1 MVQFFYV
8 TQAAYNSAL
17 TNNKIIDDH
26 LYFIHDTKCL
36 YKGKV
41 LIASSGEAD
50 ADLIALENAIL
61 QSNKAITANA
71 SSIESTNKLITA
83 HIAVTDEMQK
93 EIDALTSKI
102 GPIETNLNNKADKT
116 ELSVF
121 AKTEDV
127 YSKSYIDGQLNSK
140 ANKTALNDYYTKTET
155 DEEINVEINRVLG
168 DYYKK
173 SETFSKT
180 EINNKLNEKVNT
192 STVEGISSKVNT
204 LIGSDSGKSVR
215 SIANDEL
222 AKQLIAS
229 DAQEAL
235 DTLEEIARW
244 IQDHPNDAADM
255 NQAIEALEAVIPPSS
270 LPTGNS
276 NIYDY
281 IQKQVNALNN
291 SINGVDSKVSANTTA
306 IGKKVDTTTFNALK
320 QLVEANEDS
329 IKANA
334 DTLSNKADRTE
345 LESINNSI
353 TSLSNENSAQNDKIT
368 AVITEVYGTKATTGK
383 SRLDKIE
390 DGTTTVKK
398 AESAGSATS
407 ATTAGSATKATQDAS
422 GNVITSTYE
431 TKTDA
436 ASKLANAQTYAEE
449 QAAAV
454 QANVDALKYAGSS
467 SVGGPATS
475 AIKADSADTLNTDA
489 GSVTNPVYFANGI
502 PVKTTYTLG
511 KSVPSNAVFTDT
523 HHQAFLHAGSN
534 TSTSNAATTN
544 GNTYINI
551 IENDARRSGVKI
563 TGSGATSVKSDAN
576 GVITISSTDT
586 NTTYD
591 AANGSSLGLV
601 KTGGDAE
608 ITSGEITIVSGAN
621 HEHQMSQI
629 EGLDNEFS
637 EVDGKIPTQ
646 ASVNGKVVSVKNSTG
661 VELFNFTTQDT
672 NTDTKVKQTVTTS
685 NKKYPLLL
693 APTDQTT
700 TTTTTSYFDSGV
712 TLNPSTNTIE
722 ANISGNAATATVAD
736 SATKDGS
743 GNVIASTYE
752 TQTHASSTYETKS
765 NASSTYETK
774 SDATTAKNRITS
786 LEGTVASHT
795 TTLSNY
801 GTSISNNTTN
811 IGKKANQTDMTK
823 VINEIYGV
831 KNGTIPPSGDS
842 RITDLEE
849 LVGDKKVATQIA
861 DEIAKIVANAPE
873 NFDTLKEIADW
884 ITNDTIGATEMST
897 KISTL
902 INEVYGVSNGVVPS
916 GNSRIDTINSTIN
929 GHTSSI
935 NTLNENKA
943 TKTIVSNII
952 RELYGKKADNTDYSH
967 DEYPTGASRLSSIDD
982 TIESMNKTIEGHT
995 QSISDINESLKS
1007 KASQTA
1013 LDGQKERIDS
1023 LYTEVLGSVD
1033 GSFADSRLDKVIKK
1047 ADDNA
1052 GEIETNADNINK
1064 NTLAIS
1070 GHDTRIGTLETN
1082 LGTAQGNITDILGW
1096 LEWKTSM

>member
-41 LIASSGEAD
+41 LIASSGEANE
-50 ADLIALENAIL
+50 DLIALENAIL

-270 LPTGNS
+270 LPTGSS

-306 IGKKVDTTTFNALK
+306 IGKKVDTKTFNALK

-368 AVITEVYGTKATTGK
+368 AVITEVYGTNATTGK

-390 DGTTTVKK
+390 DGAITVKK

-454 QANVDALKYAGSS
+454 QANVNALKYAGSS

-475 AIKADSADTLNTDA
+475 AIKADSADTLNADA

-523 HHQAFLHAGSN
+523 HHQAFLRAGSN
-534 TSTSNAATTN
+534 TSTSNATTTN

-586 NTTYD
+586 NTTYE
-591 AANGSSLGLV
+591 AAGSALGLV
-601 KTGGDAE
+601 KSGGDAS
-608 ITSGEITIVSGAN
+608 ITSGQITITSGTN
-621 HEHQMSQI
+621 HGHKMSQI
-629 EGLDNEFS
+629 EDLSNEFG
-637 EVDGKIPTQ
+637 EVNNKIPTQ
-646 ASVNGKVVSVKNSTG
+646 ASVSGQVVSVKNSAGT
-661 VELFNFTTQDT
+661 ELFNFETQDT

-685 NKKYPLLL
+685 NKDYPLLL
-693 APTDQTT
+693 APSGQTANKT
-700 TTTTTSYFDSGV
+700 TSSYFDSGV

-736 SATKDGS
+736 SADKDGS
-743 GNVIASTYE
+743 GNTITSTYE
-752 TQTHASSTYETKS
+752 TKSNASSTYETKS

-831 KNGTIPPSGDS
+831 ENGTIPPSGDS

-849 LVGDKKVATQIA
+849 LVGDKKVAIQIA
-861 DEIAKIVANAPE
+861 DEIAKIVAKAPE
-873 NFDTLKEIADW
+873 NLDTLKEIADW
-884 ITNDTIGATEMST
+884 IANDTIGATEMST

-916 GNSRIDTINSTIN
+916 GNSRIDTINSTVN

-967 DEYPTGASRLSSIDD
+967 DEYPTGASRLGGIDD
-982 TIESMNKTIEGHT
+982 TIESMNETIEGHT
-995 QSISDINESLKS
+995 QSISGINESLKS
-1007 KASQTA
+1007 KASQKA

-1052 GEIETNADNINK
+1052 TEIGTNADNINK
-1064 NTLAIS
+1064 NTQAIS
-1070 GHDTRIGTLETN
+1070 GHDTRIKSLEDN
-1082 LGTAQGNITDILGW
+1082 LGTAQGDITEILDF
-1096 LEWKTSM
+1096 LEWKTTM

>member
-26 LYFIHDTKCL
+26 LYFIYDTKCL

-71 SSIESTNKLITA
+71 NSIESTNNLITA

-155 DEEINVEINRVLG
+155 DEEINVEINRVLD

-407 ATTAGSATKATQDAS
+407 ATTAGSATKAIQDAS

-454 QANVDALKYAGSS
+454 QANVNALKYAGSS

-475 AIKADSADTLNTDA
+475 AIKADSADILNANA
-489 GSVTNPVYFANGI
+489 GSATNPVYFANGI

-523 HHQAFLHAGSN
+523 HHQAFLRAGSN

-586 NTTYD
+586 NTTYE
-591 AANGSSLGLV
+591 AAGSALGLV
-601 KTGGDAE
+601 KSGGDAS
-608 ITSGEITIVSGAN
+608 ITSGQITITSGTN
-621 HEHQMSQI
+621 HGHKMSQI
-629 EGLDNEFS
+629 EDLSNEFG
-637 EVDGKIPTQ
+637 EVNNKIPTQ
-646 ASVNGKVVSVKNSTG
+646 ASVSGQVVSVKNSAGT
-661 VELFNFTTQDT
+661 ELFNFETQDT

-685 NKKYPLLL
+685 NKDYPLLL
-693 APTDQTT
+693 APSGQTANKT
-700 TTTTTSYFDSGV
+700 TSSYFDSGV

-743 GNVIASTYE
+743 GNNIASTYE
-752 TQTHASSTYETKS
+752 MQTHASSTYETKS

-916 GNSRIDTINSTIN
+916 GNSRIDTINSTVN

-952 RELYGKKADNTDYSH
+952 RELYGKKADDTDYSH
-967 DEYPTGASRLSSIDD
+967 DDYPTGASRLGGIDD
-982 TIESMNKTIEGHT
+982 TIESMNETIGGHT
-995 QSISDINESLKS
+995 QSISGINESLKS

-1052 GEIETNADNINK
+1052 GEIETNASNINENK
-1064 NTLAIS
+1064 QAIS
-1070 GHDTRIGTLETN
+1070 GHDARIGALETN
-1082 LGTAQGNITDILGW
+1082 LGNAQGNITDILGW
-1096 LEWKTSM
+1096 LEWKTTM